1 MDRRKYIVE
10 GRKSIPGWFARGDAE
25 LFDAIDLAQRSAGLV
40 GDILEIGCYQ
50 GASAILLGYLRRPS
64 ERLVVCDLFEEVTG
78 TLDDF
83 HRRGNIYSDLN
94 RENFEAN
101 FLQFHES
108 LPEIIAGPSTILPS
122 KNLGRTFRLIHVDG
136 SHDYDVVR
144 SDLLLAKSLLMPGG
158 FVIFDDII
166 APHTPGVTAAVWEG
180 VILDDLIPVLQTHKL
195 YGTWGDPLEVEIP
208 KEFNQFAH
216 RIHGHAMNQLQY
228 PEAQRGLL
236 ARALLWSLG
245 HVP

>member
-1 MDRRKYIVE
+1 MI
-10 GRKSIPGWFARGDAE
+10 FT
-25 LFDAIDLAQRSAGLV
+25 V
-40 GDILEIGCYQ
+40 G
-50 GASAILLGYLRRPS
+50 A
-64 ERLVVCDLFEEVTG
+64 
-78 TLDDF
+78 
-83 HRRGNIYSDLN
+83 
-94 RENFEAN
+94 
-101 FLQFHES
+101 
-108 LPEIIAGPSTILPS
+108 
-122 KNLGRTFRLIHVDG
+122 
-136 SHDYDVVR
+136 
-144 SDLLLAKSLLMPGG
+144 
-158 FVIFDDII
+158 
-166 APHTPGVTAAVWEG
+166 GVTAAVWEG